1 MLRTHKFAERFL
13 NKLQREST
21 QETFEILELLME
33 ELENKNDP
41 DPAEVQL
48 VESIYLFVEKM
59 KLMEGAMKKY
69 LVESRSDS
77 LPGNKLSS
85 LYEELNNEIER
96 DED

>member
-1 MLRTHKFAERFL
+1 MSRTHKFAERFL

-21 QETFEILELLME
+21 QETFEVLELLME

-59 KLMEGAMKKY
+59 KLMEGAIKKY
-69 LVESRSDS
+69 VVESRTS

-85 LYEELNNEIER
+85 LYEDLNNEIER

>member
-1 MLRTHKFAERFL
+1 MSRTHKFAERFL

-21 QETFEILELLME
+21 QETFEVLELLME

-59 KLMEGAMKKY
+59 KIMEGAMKKY
-69 LVESRSDS
+69 IVESRDT
-77 LPGNKLSS
+77 LPGNKLSA

-96 DED
+96 DEN

>member
-1 MLRTHKFAERFL
+1 
-13 NKLQREST
+13 
-21 QETFEILELLME
+21 ME

-59 KLMEGAMKKY
+59 KIMEGAMKKY
-69 LVESRSDS
+69 IVESRDT
-77 LPGNKLSS
+77 LPGNKLSA

-96 DED
+96 DEN

>member
-1 MLRTHKFAERFL
+1 MSRTHKFAERFL

-59 KLMEGAMKKY
+59 KIMEGAMKKY
-69 LVESRSDS
+69 IVESRDT
-77 LPGNKLSS
+77 LPGNKLSA

-96 DED
+96 DEN

>member
-1 MLRTHKFAERFL
+1 MSRTHKFAERFL

-21 QETFEILELLME
+21 QETFEVLELLME

-41 DPAEVQL
+41 DPTEVQL
-48 VESIYLFVEKM
+48 VESIYLFIEKM
-59 KLMEGAMKKY
+59 KIMDGAIKKY
-69 LVESRSDS
+69 IVQSRDT
-77 LPGNKLSS
+77 LPGNKLSA

>member
-1 MLRTHKFAERFL
+1 MSRTHKFAERFL

-59 KLMEGAMKKY
+59 KLMEGSIKKY
-69 LVESRSDS
+69 VVESRTS

>member
-1 MLRTHKFAERFL
+1 MSRTHKFAERFL

-69 LVESRSDS
+69 VTESRSI

-85 LYEELNNEIER
+85 LYEDLNNEIER

>member
-1 MLRTHKFAERFL
+1 MSRTHKFAERFL

-21 QETFEILELLME
+21 QETFEVLELLME

-41 DPAEVQL
+41 DPTEVQL
-48 VESIYLFVEKM
+48 VESIYLFIEKM
-59 KLMEGAMKKY
+59 KIMEGAIKKY
-69 LVESRSDS
+69 IVQSRDT
-77 LPGNKLSS
+77 LPGNKLSA

>member
-1 MLRTHKFAERFL
+1 MSRTQKFAERFL

-59 KLMEGAMKKY
+59 KLMEGAIKKY
-69 LVESRSDS
+69 VVESRTS

-85 LYEELNNEIER
+85 LYEDLNNEIER